1 MSEAKELVRYFF
13 KPIDISKAEY
23 RKVNDFEKWDPKK
36 VFEWM
41 EECVEQKGFP
51 EFRVRYRD
59 DYGVFYRGKPAV
71 YAICWGRFDRVP
83 TVVFYDV
90 PDETWL
96 EMASRKGDWEFLLE
110 KWKEEK
116 VIDPVKIS
124 RLEQL
129 IRRRHFRYY
138 VLRP

>member
-1 MSEAKELVRYFF
+1 M
-13 KPIDISKAEY
+13 
-23 RKVNDFEKWDPKK
+23 
-36 VFEWM
+36 
-41 EECVEQKGFP
+41 
-51 EFRVRYRD
+51 
-59 DYGVFYRGKPAV
+59 
-71 YAICWGRFDRVP
+71 
-83 TVVFYDV
+83 
-90 PDETWL
+90 PDGTWL
-96 EMASRKGDWEFLLE
+96 ERASRKGDWEFLLE